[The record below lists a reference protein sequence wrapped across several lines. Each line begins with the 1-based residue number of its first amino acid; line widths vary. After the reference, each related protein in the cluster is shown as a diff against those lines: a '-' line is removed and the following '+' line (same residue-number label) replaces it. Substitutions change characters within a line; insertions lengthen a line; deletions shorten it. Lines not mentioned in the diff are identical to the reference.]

1 MADNGSGNFEE
12 RVLILR
18 DKIAREGFEVPD
30 EVIDY
35 IASRFSGAPQLK
47 SALINISVF
56 AARRGLPITVDV
68 ARLYVE
74 GVKREPNA
82 AAVAAAAE
90 FAATD
95 VEPSEDTI
103 EVSESPAPAGIETSP
118 VESPEDA
125 EVRVEDDAH
134 DPTIQNPPLFMVGG
148 TSVTSWGDGVLP
160 LNFGEDPFPI
170 GDESA
175 TEPAA
180 PDAPAPDPVSAEP
193 MAPALVTP
201 APSLAPVVTP
211 TTEPVR
217 TVSTEPSPIYFIP
230 LRTERKRSL
239 TDRIGIALER
249 AGLEKVVTPGDMV
262 AVKVHFGEKGNTG
275 FVSSIYAREVVARI
289 KALGGK
295 PFLTDANTLYSGQR
309 ANAVDHMECA
319 LANGFSYATVGAP
332 IIIADGLNGQDG
344 VEIALTVGK
353 HCETVKIGAQAVHAD
368 SMVVISHVKGHGE
381 AGFGGA
387 IKNVGMGLGTRSAKQ
402 RMHSDVKPH
411 VQQDKCT
418 RCGRCV
424 EWCPVHCIDMG
435 PDRTDKAYINQDRC
449 IGCGECVAACSYG
462 AIAINWS
469 GNPAAMQEKMVEHA
483 VGALD
488 NKREKVAFVSFLTNI
503 SPECD
508 CWSFSDA
515 PIVPDIGILVGRDIV
530 AIDQAS
536 YDMVTEAVGNQHS
549 AGEGLA
555 SGTDKFHSIHG
566 VDGQIAIRYA
576 EELGLGTR
584 AYTIKRVG

>member
-1 MADNGSGNFEE
+1 MADNGQGNFEE

-18 DKIAREGFEVPD
+18 DKIAREGFTVPD
-30 EVIDY
+30 DVIDY
-35 IASRFSGAPQLK
+35 IAHRFSGAAPLK

-56 AARRGLPITVDV
+56 AARRGLPITLDV

-74 GVKREPNA
+74 GVKREPA
-82 AAVAAAAE
+82 QQATESAAE
-90 FAATD
+90 PVATAVD
-95 VEPSEDTI
+95 GAEPE
-103 EVSESPAPAGIETSP
+103 ESVQLDGAEILLEEPAHEEETQP
-118 VESPEDA
+118 YDA
-125 EVRVEDDAH
+125 PSFTA
-134 DPTIQNPPLFMVGG
+134 GG

-160 LNFGEDPFPI
+160 LNFGEDPFPLI
-170 GDESA
+170 DDSPSSV
-175 TEPAA
+175 PAHVGLA
-180 PDAPAPDPVSAEP
+180 PEQLTLAASAPAPNPAEVDSP
-193 MAPALVTP
+193 L
-201 APSLAPVVTP
+201 PSQPS
-211 TTEPVR
+211 
-217 TVSTEPSPIYFIP
+217 TVYFIP

-239 TDRIGIALER
+239 TARIGIALER
-249 AGLEKVVTPGDMV
+249 AGLEKVVSPGDMV

-344 VEIALTVGK
+344 VEIPLTVGK

-368 SMVVISHVKGHGE
+368 AMVVISHVKGHGE

-435 PDRTDKAYINQDRC
+435 PDRTDKAFINQDRC

-469 GNPAAMQEKMVEHA
+469 GNPASMQEKMVEHA

-515 PIVPDIGILVGRDIV
+515 PIVPDIGILVSRDIV

-549 AGEGLA
+549 AGEGLE

-566 VDGQIAIRYA
+566 VDGQVAIRYA